1 MSMNSKEYNF
11 LSIRYVA
18 MALSI
23 LLMLISLGSLITKG
37 LNKGIDFTGG
47 FLIEVSYQQAP
58 TISQVRSDL
67 AGGGFPEAIVQNFGG
82 SKDLMI
88 RILPREG
95 VDNKAVGKQ
104 IIAILDN
111 SSNKAELRGS
121 EFIDPQV
128 GEELTDQGGLA
139 MIFALIMIMIYIII
153 RFQWKFS
160 IGAVAALIHDVLIT
174 IGVFSFFQVSF
185 DLAVLAAILAV
196 IGYSLNDTIVIFD
209 RIRENFRLL
218 RKIETLTI
226 LNKSIN
232 QTINR
237 TVITS
242 GTTLLVLCALY
253 FIGGKSLEGF
263 SLALI
268 IGVVIGTYSSIYVA
282 TTSIFLLDVSTS
294 DLLQVKKEQIDLPG
308 ITLSNQYIA
317 RDEGMHCMLS
327 IEIVKLFERAPES
340 S

>member
-23 LLMLISLGSLITKG
+23 LLMLISLGSLMTKG

-95 VDNKAVGKQ
+95 IDNKAVGKQ
-104 IIAILDN
+104 IIEILDN

-218 RKIETLTI
+218 RKTETLTI

-232 QTINR
+232 QTISR

-294 DLLQVKKEQIDLPG
+294 DLLQVKKEQID
-308 ITLSNQYIA
+308 
-317 RDEGMHCMLS
+317 DGM
-327 IEIVKLFERAPES
+327 P
-340 S
+340 

>member
-1 MSMNSKEYNF
+1 
-11 LSIRYVA
+11 LS
-18 MALSI
+18 S
-23 LLMLISLGSLITKG
+23 LMTKG

-95 VDNKAVGKQ
+95 IDNKAVGKQ
-104 IIAILDN
+104 IIEILNN

-218 RKIETLTI
+218 RKTETLTI

-232 QTINR
+232 QTISR

-242 GTTLLVLCALY
+242 GTTLLVLSALY
-253 FIGGKSLEGF
+253 LIGGKSLEGF

-268 IGVVIGTYSSIYVA
+268 IGVIIGTYSSIYVA

-294 DLLQVKKEQIDLPG
+294 DLLQVKKEQID
-308 ITLSNQYIA
+308 
-317 RDEGMHCMLS
+317 DGM
-327 IEIVKLFERAPES
+327 P
-340 S
+340 

>member
-95 VDNKAVGKQ
+95 IDNKAVGKQ
-104 IIAILDN
+104 IIEILNN

-218 RKIETLTI
+218 RKTETLTI

-232 QTINR
+232 QTISR

-268 IGVVIGTYSSIYVA
+268 IGVIIGTYSSIYVA
-282 TTSIFLLDVSTS
+282 TTSVFLLDVSTS
-294 DLLQVKKEQIDLPG
+294 DLLQVKKEQID
-308 ITLSNQYIA
+308 
-317 RDEGMHCMLS
+317 DGM
-327 IEIVKLFERAPES
+327 P
-340 S
+340 

>member
-58 TISQVRSDL
+58 TISQVRSEL
-67 AGGGFPEAIVQNFGG
+67 ASGGFPDAIVQNFGG

-104 IIAILDN
+104 IIEILDN

-174 IGVFSFFQVSF
+174 LGVFSFFQVSF

-196 IGYSLNDTIVIFD
+196 VGYSLNDTIVIFD

-218 RKIETLTI
+218 RKTETLTI

-232 QTINR
+232 QTISR

-268 IGVVIGTYSSIYVA
+268 IGVIIGTYSSIYVA
-282 TTSIFLLDVSTS
+282 TTSVFLLDVSTS
-294 DLLQVKKEQIDLPG
+294 DLLQVKKEQID
-308 ITLSNQYIA
+308 
-317 RDEGMHCMLS
+317 DGM
-327 IEIVKLFERAPES
+327 P
-340 S
+340 

>member
-95 VDNKAVGKQ
+95 IDNKAVGKQ
-104 IIAILDN
+104 IIEILNN

-218 RKIETLTI
+218 RKTETLTI

-232 QTINR
+232 QTISR

-242 GTTLLVLCALY
+242 GTTLLVLSALY

-294 DLLQVKKEQIDLPG
+294 DLLQVKKEQID
-308 ITLSNQYIA
+308 
-317 RDEGMHCMLS
+317 DGM
-327 IEIVKLFERAPES
+327 P
-340 S
+340 